1 MIQKI
6 VYPKV
11 QLHALNPKTRTFK
24 GVPNA
29 VIKSAVGIDRK

>member
-6 VYPKV
+6 VDPKV
-11 QLHALNPKTRTFK
+11 HFHALNPKTRTFE

-29 VIKSAVGIDRK
+29 VIKSAVWVDRK